1 MMPVTKVRFL
11 SFRTKIPSLIIYFKH
26 THYQFR
32 IRSVL
37 HKLKKACADII
48 LSQTIKSEAL
58 KAFLKIF
65 KKDLKYFCSRKMCIF
80 KEITF
85 KKDLKYKNYY
95 C

>member
-11 SFRTKIPSLIIYFKH
+11 SFRIKIPCLIIYFKH
-26 THYQFR
+26 PHYQFR

-37 HKLKKACADII
+37 HKPKRLVRTSFYPNQSKV
-48 LSQTIKSEAL
+48 

-65 KKDLKYFCSRKMCIF
+65 KKDLKYFCSQKMCIL

-85 KKDLKYKNYY
+85 KKDLKDKNYH